1 MRGFCFLAPTMEDGF
16 FTTPLLLLC
25 ITLAAA
31 LMFLLQLRHRH
42 GLGRKAQL
50 PPGPPA
56 LLFLVKFLALR
67 RSIFDLIPLLLEL
80 HARYG
85 PVISVHLF
93 QTFVFIRD
101 RHVAHRVLVQAGA
114 TFADRPRKSDPELLF
129 SAGGRDITSS
139 PYGPYWRLLRRNL
152 VVGSLSPARVRE
164 FAPARRWACDA
175 LVSNL
180 LRAQKS
186 GGALESEP
194 KVVIPVRPF
203 LRRAMFE
210 LLVYM
215 CFGVRLQDE
224 VLDEIEELQNSALCS
239 ITAFPVFALFPAI
252 TKRLFRKR
260 WAAYVELRRRLDGI
274 FTPLIYSARDHR
286 GDDEDMPPCYA
297 DSLRAIRVAD
307 EGGRPLTDME
317 KVSLCCEFLDG
328 GTDTT
333 VTLLEWTM
341 AELASRADIQT
352 KVYEEVKSS
361 AEFSDC
367 DRLAMPYLKAVI
379 LESLRLHPPSHFVL
393 PHGTKN
399 DAIIEG
405 YEVPK
410 GAQLN
415 FLVAEIGRD
424 PAVWTD
430 ALEFRPER
438 FLDGGEGCGVD
449 ITGSREIKMMPF
461 GAGRRMCPAYSLGMH
476 HAEYFLARLVREMEW
491 RPAVE
496 GEAVDMTEKLYFTTV
511 MKHPLHVRI
520 IARS

>member
-1 MRGFCFLAPTMEDGF
+1 
-16 FTTPLLLLC
+16 
-25 ITLAAA
+25 
-31 LMFLLQLRHRH
+31 
-42 GLGRKAQL
+42 
-50 PPGPPA
+50 
-56 LLFLVKFLALR
+56 
-67 RSIFDLIPLLLEL
+67 
-80 HARYG
+80 
-85 PVISVHLF
+85 
-93 QTFVFIRD
+93 
-101 RHVAHRVLVQAGA
+101 
-114 TFADRPRKSDPELLF
+114 
-129 SAGGRDITSS
+129 
-139 PYGPYWRLLRRNL
+139 
-152 VVGSLSPARVRE
+152 
-164 FAPARRWACDA
+164 
-175 LVSNL
+175 
-180 LRAQKS
+180 
-186 GGALESEP
+186 
-194 KVVIPVRPF
+194 
-203 LRRAMFE
+203 MFE

-239 ITAFPVFALFPAI
+239 ITAFPVFAVFPAI
-252 TKRLFRKR
+252 TKRLFWKR

-274 FTPLIYSARDHR
+274 FTPLIYSTRAR
-286 GDDEDMPPCYA
+286 GTPSCYA
-297 DSLRAIRVAD
+297 DSLLAVRVAD
-307 EGGRPLTDME
+307 EGDRPLTDTE

-341 AELASRADIQT
+341 AELARRPDIQT

-361 AEFSDC
+361 PELSDG

-393 PHGTKN
+393 PHCTKN
-399 DAIIEG
+399 DARIEG
-405 YEVPK
+405 YSVPK

-415 FLVAEIGRD
+415 FMVAEIGRD

-476 HAEYFLARLVREMEW
+476 HAEYFLARLVRELEW

-496 GEAVDMTEKLYFTTV
+496 GEAPDMTEKLYFTTV

>member
-1 MRGFCFLAPTMEDGF
+1 MMSFFAPAMEDGF
-16 FTTPLLLLC
+16 FVSPPLLLC
-25 ITLAAA
+25 ITLAAIM
-31 LMFLLQLRHRH
+31 LFLLRHGH

-56 LLFLVKFLALR
+56 LFFLAKFLALR
-67 RSIFDLIPLLLEL
+67 RSIFDLVPLLLD
-80 HARYG
+80 ARYG
-85 PVISVHLF
+85 PVVSFRLF
-93 QTFVFIRD
+93 ETFVFIRD

-152 VVGSLSPARVRE
+152 ILESLSPARVRA
-164 FAPARRWACDA
+164 FAPARRWASDA
-175 LVSNL
+175 LVGNL

-186 GGALESEP
+186 GDALESEP
-194 KVVIPVRPF
+194 KVVPVRTF
-203 LRRAMFE
+203 LRWAMFE

-215 CFGVRLQDE
+215 CFGVRLQDKM
-224 VLDEIEELQNSALCS
+224 LDEIEELQNSALCS

-260 WAAYVELRRRLDGI
+260 WAAYVDLRQRLDGV
-274 FTPLIYSARDHR
+274 FTPPIYSTRDN
-286 GDDEDMPPCYA
+286 DDTPSCYA
-297 DSLRAIRVAD
+297 DSLRAIRVED
-307 EGGRPLTDME
+307 EGDRPLTDME

-341 AELASRADIQT
+341 AELASRPDIQT
-352 KVYEEVKSS
+352 KVYEEVKSC
-361 AEFSDC
+361 AEFNDR
-367 DRLAMPYLKAVI
+367 DRLAMPYLKAVV
-379 LESLRLHPPSHFVL
+379 LEALRLHPPSHFVL
-393 PHGTKN
+393 PHSMTS
-399 DAIIEG
+399 DAKIEG

-430 ALEFRPER
+430 ALEFQPER

-476 HAEYFLARLVREMEW
+476 HAEYFLARLVRELEW

-496 GEAVDMTEKLYFTTV
+496 ERQWT
-511 MKHPLHVRI
+511 
-520 IARS
+520 

>member
-1 MRGFCFLAPTMEDGF
+1 MEDGF
-16 FTTPLLLLC
+16 FTTPLFLLC
-25 ITLAAA
+25 ITLVAA
-31 LMFLLQLRHRH
+31 LLFLLRHIH
-42 GLGRKAQL
+42 GLERKAQL
-50 PPGPPA
+50 PRGPPSLIFIA
-56 LLFLVKFLALR
+56 KFLALR
-67 RSIFDLIPLLLEL
+67 RSIFDLAPILLEL

-85 PVISVHLF
+85 PVISVRLF
-93 QTFVFIRD
+93 ETFVFIRD

-180 LRAQKS
+180 L
-186 GGALESEP
+186 GGASESEP
-194 KVVIPVRPF
+194 QVVTVRPF

-215 CFGVRLQDE
+215 CFGVRLQEE

-239 ITAFPVFALFPAI
+239 ITAFPIFAVFPAI

-274 FTPLIYSARDHR
+274 FTPLIYSTRDR
-286 GDDEDMPPCYA
+286 GTPSCYA
-297 DSLRAIRVAD
+297 DSLRAAD
-307 EGGRPLTDME
+307 EGDRPLTDTE

-341 AELASRADIQT
+341 AELASRPNIQA
-352 KVYEEVKSS
+352 KVYEEVK
-361 AEFSDC
+361 FSRELSDS
-367 DRLAMPYLKAVI
+367 DRLEMPYLKAVI

-399 DAIIEG
+399 DARIEG
-405 YEVPK
+405 YSIPK

-424 PAVWTD
+424 PAV
-430 ALEFRPER
+430 
-438 FLDGGEGCGVD
+438 
-449 ITGSREIKMMPF
+449 
-461 GAGRRMCPAYSLGMH
+461 
-476 HAEYFLARLVREMEW
+476 
-491 RPAVE
+491 
-496 GEAVDMTEKLYFTTV
+496 
-511 MKHPLHVRI
+511 
-520 IARS
+520 